1 MVNGFASPRSAYNG
15 ISGNSPLP
23 DIAILTMRLPVIA
36 IACLP
41 TLGMAADWPEIRG
54 PRRDGTSL
62 EKNLPTRWSP
72 AGESLAWKAP
82 FGGRSTPVILGGRLY
97 ALNPSGKGDTLQE
110 RVVCL
115 EAATGKLVWEYE
127 YNVYLSDVPPHR
139 IAWSSPAADPETG
152 NIYVYGVG
160 GTLLALNR
168 DGKRLWER
176 SLGEEVGL
184 VTTHGGRTVSPVVD
198 GELVIVSGINSGW
211 GETARAAHRFFAY
224 DKRTGE
230 PVWVSTPG
238 GRPFDTTYSPP
249 IITEINGVRLLI
261 GGAGDGTVHAL
272 KVATGEPVWK
282 FVMSKRGVNTG
293 PVALNNL
300 VFVSHSEEN
309 LDTSEMG
316 LLAALDGTALGEI
329 TAAQVKW
336 KLPGFQGGFSSPVV
350 DGALLY
356 QLDNSSNVYAFDAA
370 GGQQLW
376 KKNLGTLQKAS
387 PVLGDGKLYVGNEK
401 GRFFILK
408 PSRDG
413 AEVLS
418 QAQLGTEA
426 EPEEIIASAA
436 IANGLVYVVS
446 SQNLYAFG
454 KWVKPAATARPK
466 PRQAPASAKAGKLA
480 WVQVV
485 PADLVLK
492 PGQQGQFRARLF
504 DEKGNF
510 LRESKAAWSA
520 EGLPG
525 AVSADG
531 RYSADTAASA
541 GLVKA
546 AVDGIVGTATVR
558 IAPALP
564 IAHDFEALKPGPPP
578 RDWVNATG
586 KFQVREL
593 EGNRI
598 LVKLADNPFTKRARA
613 FVGSSDLHD
622 YTVEARVM
630 ATEQRRQMGDAG
642 IVAQRYQLTLFGNQ
656 QRLELQPWQPETART
671 ARLNFNWKANTWYR
685 LKLRVE
691 NLPGGSVRALGK
703 AWPASEAEPE
713 AWSIDHTDPI
723 GNREGSPGLYA
734 DAPFE
739 VFFDDLKVTR
749 NQ

>member
-1 MVNGFASPRSAYNG
+1 
-15 ISGNSPLP
+15 
-23 DIAILTMRLPVIA
+23 MRLLVIA
-36 IACLP
+36 LAFLSTISL
-41 TLGMAADWPEIRG
+41 AADWPEIRG

-62 EKNLPTRWSP
+62 EKNLPVKWSP
-72 AGESLAWKAP
+72 AGENLAWKAP
-82 FGGRSTPVILGGRLY
+82 FGGRSTPVVLGDRLY

-110 RVVCL
+110 RVICL
-115 EAATGKLVWEYE
+115 EAATGKLIWEYK

-160 GTLLALNR
+160 GTLLALSR

-176 SLGEEVGL
+176 PLGEEVGL

-198 GELVIVSGINSGW
+198 GDLVIVSGINSGW
-211 GETARAAHRFFAY
+211 GEAARAAHRFFAY
-224 DKRTGE
+224 NKRTGE
-230 PVWVSTPG
+230 TVWASTPG

-249 IITEINGVRLLI
+249 IIAEINGVRLLI
-261 GGAGDGTVHAL
+261 AGAGDGTVHAL
-272 KVATGEPVWK
+272 KVSTGEPVWK
-282 FVMSKRGVNTG
+282 FVISKRGVNTG
-293 PVALNNL
+293 PVAFNNL

-309 LDTSEMG
+309 LDTSDMG
-316 LLAALDGTALGEI
+316 LLAAVDGTARGEI
-329 TAAQVKW
+329 GAAQIKW
-336 KLPGFQGGFSSPVV
+336 KLAGFQGGFSSPVL
-350 DGALLY
+350 DGTLLY
-356 QLDNSSNVYAFDAA
+356 QLDNSSNIYAFEAA
-370 GGQQLW
+370 SGQQLW

-401 GRFFILK
+401 GRFYILR
-408 PSRDG
+408 PSREG

-418 QAQLGTEA
+418 QVQLGTEA

-436 IANGLVYVVS
+436 AANGLVYVVS

-454 KWVKPAATARPK
+454 KWVKPAAPAKPK
-466 PRQAPASAKAGKLA
+466 PPKAPAAAETAKPA

-485 PADLVLK
+485 PADLLLR
-492 PGQQGQFRARLF
+492 PGQSVQFRARLF

-510 LRESKAAWSA
+510 LREAQAAWSA

-525 AVSADG
+525 PVSAG
-531 RYSADTAASA
+531 GSYAAANAASA

-546 AVDGIVGTATVR
+546 SVDGVVGAASVR
-558 IAPALP
+558 IASALP

-578 RDWVNATG
+578 RDWINATG
-586 KFQVREL
+586 KFQVREV
-593 EGNRI
+593 EGNKI

-613 FVGSSDLHD
+613 FLGSSDEHD

-630 ATEQRRQMGDAG
+630 ATERRRQMGDAG

-671 ARLNFNWKANTWYR
+671 ARANFAWKANTWYR

-691 NLPGGSVRALGK
+691 NLPGGKVHALGK
-703 AWPASEAEPE
+703 AWPASEQEPE
-713 AWSIDHTDPI
+713 AWTIDHTDPI

-739 VFFDDLKVTR
+739 VFFDDLKVTK